1 MAPSTCQSVQ
11 EHLSAF
17 LDGELGLP
25 ERAQIEHHLSRC
37 DACRSQLAGFR
48 EVGRL
53 FVRAGTDAAP
63 DQWNVIESQ
72 LPTPHPVGWSWW
84 QKPSV
89 GVAVA
94 IAASLLI
101 AFGLWVSSPNDDV
114 AKLASNDPAESS
126 AVQHGSDPL
135 MDEMGPNAMGMAEM
149 AMDPEHMLKFQYV
162 MDDYLAKLSVDPDQ
176 AEDFLLAKYD
186 GQRVSPDQ
194 AESLVGYRPL
204 ISRGLPNG
212 YELASSSVVKMP
224 CCTCFKAVCRRAD
237 GSTLVLFEHDDEKA
251 AWFGNRQ
258 SSMATC
264 GDKDCC
270 LVELNSNIAATW
282 KEGSRSITAVGAR
295 DQDEV
300 TTLVNALKQS

>member
-1 MAPSTCQSVQ
+1 MAPSTCHSVQ
-11 EHLSAF
+11 DQLSAF
-17 LDGELGLP
+17 FDDELGAPDRKRIEQHLTNCP
-25 ERAQIEHHLSRC
+25 E
-37 DACRSQLAGFR
+37 CRSQLADFHR
-48 EVGRL
+48 VRRL
-53 FVRAGTDAAP
+53 FVASGEEHAPNQWAA
-63 DQWNVIESQ
+63 IESQ
-72 LPTPHPVGWSWW
+72 LPALRKGHQLWW

-89 GVAVA
+89 GTAVA
-94 IAASLLI
+94 LAASFLI
-101 AFGLWVSSPNDDV
+101 AVGFWANWPRQDV
-114 AKLASNDPAESS
+114 GNLASNDSAASS
-126 AVQHGSDPL
+126 AAIHGNDSPPT
-135 MDEMGPNAMGMAEM
+135 EMGQTELGMPGM
-149 AMDPEHMLKFQYV
+149 AMDPQHMLEFQQV
-162 MDDYLAKLSVDPDQ
+162 MDDYLVKLSADPEQ

-186 GQRVSPDQ
+186 GQRVSPEQ

-204 ISRGLPNG
+204 ISKGLPAG

-270 LVELNSNIAATW
+270 LVELNSNLAATW

-300 TTLVNALKQS
+300 TTLVNALKQA